1 MEISG
6 RRFVVVGMGK
16 SGAAAA
22 HFLKERGARVTIN
35 DKKSEYAFGNK
46 IQALKE
52 SGVRIKLGS
61 HDPDIFE
68 KADVVV
74 LSPGVPH
81 TMAPVLAAEK
91 RGAKIIGEMELAS
104 RFIKEDIVAVT
115 GTNGKTTT
123 TSLIGE
129 MLKESGFNVFV
140 GGNIGNPLIGYVQ
153 EGKKADIVVA
163 EVSSFQLDTIVAF
176 RPKVAVL
183 LNITEDH
190 LDRYPD
196 FNAYADSKTKIFE
209 NQKKEDFAV
218 LNAGDKNIRRAAQ
231 NIRSR
236 KLFYNSGNPDQ
247 DNIYWNDDSFVVSFD
262 ENEEIRIG
270 QSSPGIY
277 GKHNRENVSAAI
289 LASLASGGHTQGL
302 KQALDRFSGL
312 SHRLEFVKS
321 VDGIRFFNDSKATN
335 TDAVKRALESFEESP
350 VILIM
355 GGQAKGCR
363 FHTLFDTIKKH
374 VRAIVAMGESKDEI
388 ESEFQSIVPVHNTR
402 DMAEAVKK
410 SYQSA
415 KAGDVVL
422 LSPACASFD
431 MFDDYAHRGNIF
443 CQEVEKLP

>member
-1 MEISG
+1 
-6 RRFVVVGMGK
+6 MGK

-22 HFLKERGARVTIN
+22 HFLKNRGAQVTIN
-35 DKKSEYAFGNK
+35 DKKSENAFGNK
-46 IQALKE
+46 IQTLKE
-52 SGVRIKLGS
+52 SGIRVKLGS

-68 KADVVV
+68 EADVIV

-81 TMAPVLAAEK
+81 TMDPIVAAEK
-91 RGAKIIGEMELAS
+91 RGTKIIGEMELAS

-129 MLKESGFNVFV
+129 MMKESGFNVFV

-196 FNAYADSKTKIFE
+196 FNAYADSKINIFK

-218 LNAGDKNIRRAAQ
+218 LNAGDKNIRRAAE
-231 NIRSR
+231 NIRCQ
-236 KLFYNSGNPDQ
+236 KLIYNSGNPAR
-247 DNIYWNDDSFVVSFD
+247 DNIYWRDNSLIVSFG
-262 ENEEIRIG
+262 EKEPIRIELH
-270 QSSPGIY
+270 SPGIY
-277 GKHNRENVSAAI
+277 GKHNQENVSAAI
-289 LASLASGGHTQGL
+289 LASLASGGRMQGL

-321 VDGIRFFNDSKATN
+321 VAGIRFFNDSKATN
-335 TDAVKRALESFEESP
+335 TDAVKRALESFEKSP

-363 FHTLFDTIKKH
+363 FAALCNTIKKH
-374 VRAIVAMGESKDEI
+374 ARAIVAMGESKDEI
-388 ESEFQSIVPVHNTR
+388 ESEFQSIVPVHKTR
-402 DMAEAVKK
+402 NMAEAVKK
-410 SYQSA
+410 SYKLA
-415 KAGDVVL
+415 RNKDVVL

-431 MFDDYAHRGNIF
+431 MFDDYAHRGKIF